1 MEYLKNCKFMIDI
14 ETIDQIVGGNQEFDV
29 IATTQDKKTIKI
41 SFILVWDLRYIIVNA
56 DSDRF
61 TKFNKG
67 HIKNSNILLVENSA
81 YIDYFA
87 KQVSGT
93 RFVDKLKDYLLY
105 DSAGTQV
112 EVLTISDPVITE
124 L

>member
-1 MEYLKNCKFMIDI
+1 
-14 ETIDQIVGGNQEFDV
+14 
-29 IATTQDKKTIKI
+29 
-41 SFILVWDLRYIIVNA
+41 
-56 DSDRF
+56 
-61 TKFNKG
+61 
-67 HIKNSNILLVENSA
+67 VENSA